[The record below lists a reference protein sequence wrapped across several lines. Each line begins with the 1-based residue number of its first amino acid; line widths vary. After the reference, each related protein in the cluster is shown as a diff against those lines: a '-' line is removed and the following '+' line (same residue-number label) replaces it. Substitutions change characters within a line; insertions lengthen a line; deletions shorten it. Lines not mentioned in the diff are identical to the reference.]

1 MCPDCVDVKKEAD
14 QLATMMS
21 AYTGVS
27 IIDLPL
33 KLNIQLI
40 RILLKYLFFLIIL
53 ELFMI

>member
-1 MCPDCVDVKKEAD
+1 MDVKKEAD

-27 IIDLPL
+27 IIDLSL

-40 RILLKYLFFLIIL
+40 TILLKYLFFIIIL

>member
-1 MCPDCVDVKKEAD
+1 MDVKKEAD

-27 IIDLPL
+27 VIDLSF

-40 RILLKYLFFLIIL
+40 TILLKYLFFIIIL